1 METQEASTPRGIR
14 NNNPGN
20 IRLGIAWDGLA
31 TTQTDPDFCQFTT
44 AQFGIRAIEKI
55 LLTYHS
61 EGLNTITA
69 IISKWAPPV
78 ENNTQAYIDAVCA
91 SSGFTATQTIDVT
104 EMIQATAIVEAIIT
118 HENGE
123 QPYSQEIIQEGIAL
137 AGVQPIT
144 GGVVS

>member
-1 METQEASTPRGIR
+1 METQEAAQTRGIR

-31 TTQTDPDFCQFTT
+31 ATQTDSDFCQFTT
-44 AQFGIRAIEKI
+44 PQYGIRAIEKI

-61 EGLNTITA
+61 QGLNTITQ
-69 IISKWAPPV
+69 IISKWAPPN
-78 ENNTQAYIDAVCA
+78 ENNTQAYIDAVSS
-91 SSGFTATQTIDVT
+91 SSGFSATQTIDVT
-104 EMIQATAIVEAIIT
+104 EMIQATAIVEAIIM
-118 HENGE
+118 HENGQ
-123 QPYSQEIIQEGIAL
+123 QPYSQEVIQEGIAL